1 MRVLHS
7 APLTALALLAL
18 AAPALAAPTLRVQVT
33 QRGDFALIGNTLG
46 HDCAAGIPAPVV
58 GTVGACGDDTTDT
71 APDVFWRSQSPGAG
85 QAQAN
90 TGIAVA
96 NARSTAIL
104 SIPAG
109 ATVTHAY
116 LLWAGD
122 LTGGDS
128 TATIDRPGVAS
139 TDATALNVY
148 TSGQYYQSVADV
160 TAFVQAQGSGAY
172 RVSGVNTTNLVNL
185 NRQVTFTAWTLVVLY
200 EDFTQP
206 PRNLA
211 LFDGMDLVNDG
222 TTQNAVLSGF
232 LVPNAGFD
240 AKLGVVTYEGDASV
254 TGDQL
259 RFRGF
264 TGAPPTLGADDRL
277 SDAQNPINN
286 FFNGTRSR
294 LGSPVSVVG
303 DLPQLTGTAGS
314 MSSFDLDIVDITSRV
329 AAGQTSAAIQANSTG
344 DVYYL
349 GSFITSIST
358 FLPDF
363 TSSEKVV
370 EDVNGGT
377 VQPGDQ
383 LRYTINVTNSGNDA
397 SVDTVLVDSLPVG
410 VTYVPDTIEILSGPN
425 GGLKTDGAGD
435 DQAEYDAGART
446 VTVRLGTD
454 ANASQGGQLATGAS
468 TAVTFLVQVDAGA
481 FGIIE
486 NQAQIT
492 ASGLL
497 GAPVGNWPTD
507 GNGAGEGSPPTQ
519 VPVDQC
525 QNDGDCSMPTP
536 VCDTATVP
544 KLCVQCLTNANC
556 MGNTPVCNVATKTC
570 LGCTSDGQC
579 GSNLF
584 CVTQTGACDPDT
596 DGDGLP
602 DGLELLF
609 GTDPNDADSDD
620 DGVPDGQEPSWN
632 VDSDG
637 DGLINALDPDS
648 DNDGLFDGTELGL
661 DCSNPATDLSK
672 NACRPDG
679 DAGATTTDPLDADT
693 DGGGVSDG
701 SEDFNLNGVVDA
713 GETNPTLGN
722 GGDDANVV
730 DTDGDGLS
738 DGLETFI
745 GSDPNDGD
753 SDDDGLLD
761 GEEPNPSHD
770 TDGDGLINIL
780 DVDSDNDGLFDGT
793 EAGQTCDDPDTD
805 TSLGHC
811 RADGDAGATTTFP
824 LVADTDGGGVSDGSE
839 DFNLDGV
846 VDAGETDP
854 TLGNGGDDANVVDTD
869 GDGLSDG
876 LETFIGSD
884 PNDADSDDDGLLDGD
899 EPNPSDDHD
908 GDGDLNINDRD
919 SDGDGLFDGTEAG
932 KDCSNPA
939 TNAAAG
945 NCIADVDPST
955 TTGILDPDTDD
966 GGVSDGDED
975 TNKNGAVDGIETDP
989 LDPGDDFCQSDA
1001 DCGVANDG
1009 FVCDDATS
1017 VCVEGCRGVGEGS
1030 GCPDGEECTSTDAT
1044 IGICEPTGEGG
1055 GGQGGAGGGGEGG
1068 SGATGPG
1075 GGGPGAGGG
1084 GPGTGGGDAGA
1095 GGGEDTSSYSI
1106 EGGGLFC
1113 AFGSGKSTG
1122 SGALLALAA
1131 ALLFMRRRRA
1141 A

>member
-1 MRVLHS
+1 MRAIRT
-7 APLTALALLAL
+7 APLTALALVAL
-18 AAPALAAPTLRVQVT
+18 AAPALAAPTLRVQVQ
-33 QRGDFALIGNTLG
+33 QRGDFALIGNTLA
-46 HDCAAGIPAPVV
+46 HDCAGGIPAPVV
-58 GTVGACGDDTTDT
+58 GNLGACGSSTGDS
-71 APDVFWRSQSPGAG
+71 APDVFWRSQSPAAA
-85 QAQAN
+85 QAEAN
-90 TGIAVA
+90 TGITVA
-96 NARSTAIL
+96 NARSTSIL
-104 SIPAG
+104 SLPAG

-116 LLWAGD
+116 LMWAGD
-122 LTGGDS
+122 LNGGDS
-128 TATIDRPGVAS
+128 TATFDRPGGAS
-139 TDATALNVY
+139 TDATALSVY
-148 TSGQYYQSVADV
+148 TNGQYYQSVADV
-160 TAFVQAQGSGAY
+160 TAFVQAQGPGAY

-185 NRQVTFTAWTLVVLY
+185 NRDVTFNAWTLVVFY
-200 EDFTQP
+200 EDFSQP

-211 LFDGMDLVNDG
+211 LFDGMDLVNG
-222 TTQNAVLSGF
+222 STTQNAVISGF

-254 TGDQL
+254 TGDEL

-264 TGAPPTLGADDRL
+264 TGATPTLGNADRL
-277 SDAQNPINN
+277 SDAQNPITN
-286 FFNGTRSR
+286 FFNGTRTR
-294 LGSPVSVVG
+294 LGTTVSVVG
-303 DLPQLTGTAGS
+303 DLPQLTGGAGS
-314 MSSFDLDIVDITSRV
+314 MNSFDLDIVDITSRV

-358 FLPDF
+358 FIPDF
-363 TSSEKVV
+363 TSSEKLV
-370 EDVNGGT
+370 EDLNGGS

-383 LRYTINVTNSGNDA
+383 LRYTINVVNSGNDA
-397 SVDTVLVDSLPVG
+397 SVNTVLVDPLPAG
-410 VTYVPDTIEILSGPN
+410 VTYVANSLEVSTGPN
-425 GGLKTDGAGD
+425 AGGKTDGAGD
-435 DQAEYDAGART
+435 DQGEYSAATRT
-446 VTVRLGTD
+446 VTVRLGTG
-454 ANASQGGQLATGAS
+454 ANAVQGGQLASGAS
-468 TAVTFLVQVDAGA
+468 TTVSFLVQVDAGA
-481 FGIIE
+481 FGVIE

-497 GAPVGNWPTD
+497 GAPVDNWPTD
-507 GNGAGEGSPPTQ
+507 GNGAGDGSPPTP

-525 QNDGDCSMPTP
+525 QSNTDCAMPTP
-536 VCDTATVP
+536 ICDTASVP

-556 MGNTPVCNVATKTC
+556 SGSTPVCDTTTKTC
-570 LGCTSDGQC
+570 QGCTSDVQC
-579 GSNLF
+579 GVNLF
-584 CVTQTGACDPDT
+584 CVTQTGSCDPDT

-602 DGLELLF
+602 DGLETLF

-632 VDSDG
+632 LDSDG

-648 DNDGLFDGTELGL
+648 DDDGLFDGTELGL
-661 DCSNPATDLSK
+661 GCSLPATDLTK

-679 DAGATTTDPLDADT
+679 DAGATTTDPLNADT

-722 GGDDANVV
+722 GADDASVV

-738 DGLETFI
+738 DGTETFI
-745 GSDPNDGD
+745 GSDPNDAD

-761 GEEPNPSHD
+761 GEEPNPGHD
-770 TDGDGLINIL
+770 TDGDGLINVL

-793 EAGQTCDDPDTD
+793 EAGKTCDDPDTD
-805 TSLGHC
+805 GTLGHC
-811 RADGDAGATTTFP
+811 RPDGDAGATTTNP
-824 LVADTDGGGVSDGSE
+824 LNADTDGGGVSDGSE
-839 DFNLDGV
+839 DFNLNGV
-846 VDAGETDP
+846 VDAGETNP
-854 TLGNGGDDANVVDTD
+854 TLGNGADDVNVVDTD

-876 LETFIGSD
+876 TETFIGSN

-908 GDGDLNINDRD
+908 GDGLVNIIDRD

-932 KDCSNPA
+932 NDCSNSA
-939 TNAAAG
+939 TNTAVG
-945 NCIADVDPST
+945 NCIADADPST

-1030 GCPDGEECTSTDAT
+1030 GCPDGEECSSNDAT
-1044 IGICEPTGEGG
+1044 IGVCEPTGEGG

-1075 GGGPGAGGG
+1075 AGGG
-1084 GPGTGGGDAGA
+1084 GPGAGGGDAGA

-1113 AFGSGKSTG
+1113 AFGNGKSTG

-1131 ALLFMRRRRA
+1131 ALLVVRRRRA